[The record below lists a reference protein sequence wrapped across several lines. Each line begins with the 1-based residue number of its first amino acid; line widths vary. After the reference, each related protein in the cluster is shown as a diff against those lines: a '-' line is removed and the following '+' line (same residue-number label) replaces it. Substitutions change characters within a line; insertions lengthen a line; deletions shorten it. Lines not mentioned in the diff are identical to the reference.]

1 MVFGESLLNDGVAVV
16 IYDMMLV
23 FVGLE
28 DAGQE
33 VSVWQVGSGLL
44 LLLCQVIMGVLSFFS
59 VAGGGLLI
67 GVIFGVLTALLTR
80 QAPSLP

>member
-1 MVFGESLLNDGVAVV
+1 
-16 IYDMMLV
+16 
-23 FVGLE
+23 
-28 DAGQE
+28 
-33 VSVWQVGSGLL
+33 VWQVGSGLL

-80 QAPSLP
+80 RAPFLP